1 LPTTAFKRADLNLG
15 AAIVPGLF
23 GGIRSEELKRLQ
35 WDAVRLNEEHPF
47 VVTGPEIAKKR
58 RLRKIPSARVP

>member
-15 AAIVPGLF
+15 VAIVRGLF

-35 WDAVRLNEEHPF
+35 WDAVRLNDGHPF
-47 VVTGPEIAKKR
+47 VVIGPEIAKKR
-58 RLRKIPSARVP
+58 HIRKIPSARVP